1 MKEIQDAVQYIFDFY
16 DKNKDGLL
24 DQNEVK
30 ALIEN
35 SLKQMGSS
43 HKPSNLQI
51 LEFINSMDKNN
62 DGKLS
67 KVQLTNAFKRAN
79 KIDY

>member
-1 MKEIQDAVQYIFDFY
+1 VLHKKYEEAHILGYTLKEIEDAVKYIFDSY

-43 HKPSNLQI
+43 HQPSNL
-51 LEFINSMDKNN
+51 
-62 DGKLS
+62 
-67 KVQLTNAFKRAN
+67 
-79 KIDY
+79 